1 MVGNIKKIVA
11 MLAKLHQNDP
21 FRIRLTDQLLQKLCE
36 HHAYSYCVLSVS
48 PLCSLTEFQCPL
60 FAHELLLALRCSSL
74 SALIQIMQVQH
85 GPHQCQEQPVDVRE
99 DQRV

>member
-36 HHAYSYCVLSVS
+36 HPTPTLIVF
-48 PLCSLTEFQCPL
+48 SLYHP
-60 FAHELLLALRCSSL
+60 
-74 SALIQIMQVQH
+74 SAA
-85 GPHQCQEQPVDVRE
+85 
-99 DQRV
+99 